1 MLVPFLAA
9 YLAAAPL
16 DAPHAAVLA
25 VISRGE
31 DAAGCDAGQKRKAAA
46 GASIQTLGR
55 VGGDAVILAD
65 VQDPC
70 ICGAQN
76 CPSYAIRLASGGPRV
91 LLSVFAIAVRNA
103 DRAQPLPGLIVD
115 MHDSALVADETT
127 YAFRGGTYVVVAS
140 SRVRA
145 TDHGHK
151 PNAIPVRFAAGASSA
166 PLHGTASLGWYDAYS
181 FDAAKGQRV
190 TVDAVSS
197 PDKVTLTLFG
207 PGGGITTLTPGA
219 RFTLPA
225 SGSYQL
231 HVDSNS
237 ETDVPYRA
245 RLSIH

>member
-1 MLVPFLAA
+1 MLVAFLAA
-9 YLAAAPL
+9 YIAAVPL

-31 DAAGCDAGQKRKAAA
+31 DAAGCDAAQKRKAAA
-46 GASIQTLGR
+46 GASIRTLGR

-76 CPSYAIRLASGGPRV
+76 CPSYAIRLAPGNARV
-91 LLSVFAIAVRNA
+91 LLSVFAIAVHDA
-103 DRAQPLPGLIVD
+103 DRAQPLPGLIFD
-115 MHDSALVADETT
+115 THDSALVAEETT

-140 SRVRA
+140 ARVRA
-145 TDHGHK
+145 TDRAHK

-166 PLHGTASLGWYDAYS
+166 RLHGTASLGWYDAYS

-190 TVDAVSS
+190 TVDGVSS
-197 PDKVTLTLFG
+197 PAQVTLTLFG
-207 PGGGITTLTPGA
+207 PNGSSAPLTPGA
-219 RFTLPA
+219 AFTLSA

-231 HVDSNS
+231 HVDSSS